1 MIKNKYSIYVI
12 ENCLA
17 LLIKINENYYINSIK
32 NNLGNSHYSK
42 RHSEK
47 SKNDKKEGM
56 SGSESDE
63 ENEIDGKNKDGQND
77 DEYSYQNFCNLK
89 MQIFQFIENNSAAKE
104 KKKILALIKANKY
117 KSN

>member
-1 MIKNKYSIYVI
+1 MI

-32 NNLGNSHYSK
+32 NNLGSSCYS
-42 RHSEK
+42 RRNSEK
-47 SKNDKKEGM
+47 SKSDKKDDI
-56 SGSESDE
+56 SDSDSEE
-63 ENEIDGKNKDGQND
+63 ENQIDGKNKEETND

-104 KKKILALIKANKY
+104 KKKILALIKANKH
-117 KSN
+117 KK